1 MYKQIII
8 ARKDLNMSPG
18 KLAAQV
24 SHSSMAFL
32 THMIRENALVT
43 TPKKDYWSL
52 LKFDKNIY
60 EQWING
66 SFTKCVLQAK
76 NKNKLLKAVEL
87 AEELG
92 MKENEDFFLIK
103 DNCYTELDPEEFDED
118 GQGRTLTCIGFK
130 PMDAEIIDMIG
141 KKFQLYK

>member
-8 ARKDLNMSPG
+8 ARKDLHLSTG
-18 KLAAQV
+18 KLAVQV
-24 SHSSMAFL
+24 SHASMAFL
-32 THMIRENALVT
+32 TCDIRKNALVT
-43 TPKKDYWSL
+43 TYEKDYWSL

-66 SFTKCVLQAK
+66 SFTKCVLEAK
-76 NKNKLLKAVEL
+76 NKNKLLKAVKL

-92 MKENEDFFLIK
+92 MKENEDLFLIK
-103 DNCYTELDPEEFDED
+103 DNCYTELDPEEFDEN

-130 PMDAEIIDMIG
+130 PMDAEIIDKIG

>member
-8 ARKDLNMSPG
+8 ARKDLNMSSG
-18 KLAAQV
+18 KLSVQV
-24 SHSSMAFL
+24 SHASMAFL

-43 TPKKDYWSL
+43 TPKKDYLSL

-60 EQWING
+60 EQWIDG

-103 DNCYTELDPEEFDED
+103 DNCYTELDPEEFDEN

-130 PMDAEIIDMIG
+130 PMDAEIIDKIG